1 MSSQAGGEGR
11 DEYRLDIR
19 GDIEEPST
27 PSREEYRAGRA
38 GSAGRW
44 VIKIGSALITDDG
57 RGVDPSVINIW
68 VEQMAELRRCGVEVV
83 LVSSGSVAEGMRR
96 LRLARRPEA
105 LYELQAVAAVGQMGL
120 AQVYESCFQRQSTHT
135 AQILLTHEDFSNR
148 GRYLNARR
156 TLRELLRH
164 RVLPV
169 INENDAIAT
178 PEIRLGDNDN
188 LAGLVAN
195 LVEADLLIILTD
207 QPGLFDRDPRLH
219 PEAQLIARGKA
230 GDPVLEAGAGEG
242 GALGRGGMR
251 TKLKAA
257 ALAARSG
264 TCTRI
269 VSGREANVLCR
280 LFEGESIGTCLEPVQ
295 APMQARKQWL
305 AGQLS
310 VRGRL
315 SIDDGAARVL
325 LESGRSLLAV
335 GVREVAGD
343 FARGEV
349 VACFDPSGV
358 EIARGLVNYDAKET
372 RRIMGHRSERIAEL
386 LGYANDPELIHRDN
400 LVLMIE

>member
-1 MSSQAGGEGR
+1 MSSRADRGDRLEVRNDIESSSGGRRESKAGSGGGE
-11 DEYRLDIR
+11 
-19 GDIEEPST
+19 
-27 PSREEYRAGRA
+27 
-38 GSAGRW
+38 GRW

-57 RGVDPSVINIW
+57 RGVDPAIIDIW
-68 VEQMAELRRCGVEVV
+68 VEQMAELLRCGVDVV

-96 LRLARRPEA
+96 LNLARRPEA

-120 AQVYESCFQRQSTHT
+120 AQVYESCFQRRRTHT

-164 RVLPV
+164 KVLPV
-169 INENDAIAT
+169 INENDAVAT

-207 QPGLFDRDPRLH
+207 QPGLFDRDPRSY
-219 PEAQLIARGKA
+219 PDAKLIARGKA
-230 GDPVLEAGAGEG
+230 GDPALEAGAGQG

-264 TCTRI
+264 TPTRI
-269 VSGREANVLCR
+269 VSGREPNVLCR
-280 LFEGESIGTCLEPVQ
+280 LFAGEEIGTRLEPGQ
-295 APMQARKQWL
+295 APLQARKQWL

-315 SIDDGAARVL
+315 SVDEGAARVL

-335 GVREVAGD
+335 GVRAVTGD

-349 VACFDPSGV
+349 VACFDPAGV
-358 EIARGLVNYDAKET
+358 EIARGLVNYDAQET
-372 RRIMGHRSERIAEL
+372 RRIMGHRSEKIADL

-400 LVLMIE
+400 LVVMAE